1 MRVTS
6 REDSIAIAEAC
17 AKNRWLAG
25 QGLRLSDTA
34 DPNEAADFVSGRKG
48 AGEGV
53 VIGSV
58 ALVQQVDRGDEWL
71 ALKRDGSKWAAFDS
85 VSLAWASDD
94 RARFAMLIGSMRGA
108 TPEQCR
114 RLQYRPLSDRSE
126 PARAAAGRGGEAR
139 PLLGEAR

>member
-71 ALKRDGSKWAAFDS
+71 ALKRDGSGWAAFDS
-85 VSLAWASDD
+85 LSLAWAAGD
-94 RARFAMLIGSMRGA
+94 RARFAMLVGSMRGA
-108 TPEQCR
+108 TPEQCK
-114 RLQYRPLSDRSE
+114 RLQYMPLSDSARR
-126 PARAAAGRGGEAR
+126 ARAAAVRAGATRPLPQEAR
-139 PLLGEAR
+139 

>member
-1 MRVTS
+1 MRGTS
-6 REDSIAIAEAC
+6 REDSAAIAEAC

-25 QGLRLSDTA
+25 RRLRLTDAA
-34 DPNEAADFVSGRKG
+34 DPSEAAEYVAGRRD
-48 AGEGV
+48 AGEGIV
-53 VIGSV
+53 MGSV
-58 ALVQQVDRGDEWL
+58 ALVQQVDHGDEWL